1 MADELEEIRRR
12 SEVMVASMRTSGRVT
27 PARQTGGVGVDPVAA
42 AAHELGG
49 PLSMADYQTWRERQE
64 PRPESAW
71 TLARRHGGWPAACRA
86 AGVKAKGET
95 YRRWTRADH
104 LDAVRAAAADVGE
117 PLTATVYEAWRSTRR
132 KPRPT
137 LDGYGAPEWLE
148 LCRQA
153 GVEGATGRST

>member
-1 MADELEEIRRR
+1 MADELDEIRRR
-12 SEVMVASMRTSGRVT
+12 SEVMVRGQRGLFRHPV
-27 PARQTGGVGVDPVAA
+27 GVGADPIARTA
-42 AAHELGG
+42 QELGE
-49 PLSMADYQTWRERQE
+49 PLSMADYQAWRERQD

-86 AGVKAKGET
+86 AGVKAKGAT
-95 YRRWTRADH
+95 YRRWTREDH
-104 LDAVRAAAADVGE
+104 LDAVKAAARDVGE
-117 PLTATVYEAWRSTRR
+117 PLTATAYENWRATRR

-153 GVEGATGRST
+153 GVEGSNGRSL